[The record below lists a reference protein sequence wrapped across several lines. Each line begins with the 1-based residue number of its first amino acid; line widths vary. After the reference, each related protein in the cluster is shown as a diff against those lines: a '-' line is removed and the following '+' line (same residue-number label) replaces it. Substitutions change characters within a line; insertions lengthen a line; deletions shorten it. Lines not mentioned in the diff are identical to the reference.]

1 MRRPWNR
8 PCLPVYSLSTVQ
20 EGGGNMNICTY
31 VTAISMQ
38 PKRYMIG
45 VYKGTKTL
53 ENLLKEPR
61 VVLQLLGEDQYKSV
75 RLLGQQSGHVINKI
89 ERLSGKVSTMI
100 FPGGPELFYLDDAVA
115 VMTCTAINHMDAG
128 DHFAFLFEVNGYRN
142 IREAP
147 VLTTCMLREKGI
159 IRA

>member
-1 MRRPWNR
+1 
-8 PCLPVYSLSTVQ
+8 VYSLSTLQ
-20 EGGGNMNICTY
+20 ENGGNMNICTY
-31 VTAISMQ
+31 VTSISMQ
-38 PKRYMIG
+38 PKRFMIG

-53 ENLLKEPR
+53 ENLLREPR
-61 VVLQLLGEDQYKSV
+61 VILQLLGADQYRMV
-75 RLLGQQSGHVINKI
+75 RLLGQQSGHRINKI
-89 ERLSGKVSTMI
+89 GRLSEKVSTI
-100 FPGGPELFYLDDAVA
+100 SFPDGEELFYLKDAVA

-147 VLTTCMLREKGI
+147 VLTTCMLREKGL